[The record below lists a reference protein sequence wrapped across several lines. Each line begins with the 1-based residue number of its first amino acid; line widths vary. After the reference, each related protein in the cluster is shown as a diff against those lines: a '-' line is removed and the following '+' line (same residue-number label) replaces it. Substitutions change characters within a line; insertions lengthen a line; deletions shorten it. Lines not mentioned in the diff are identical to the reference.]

1 MKNTISKFS
10 IFAFFLIFSLSA
22 CKDECDDVNC
32 LNGATCDEGDC
43 NCASGFEGDVC
54 QTETRAKFFGSY
66 NVSENCT
73 PGGNFT
79 YQLSIV
85 TSATGPL
92 NIIINN
98 FYGFGASVSATVS
111 GANITIPNQTVT
123 TQGEALTY
131 SGTGQITGNILTMSY
146 TASQGA
152 ASDACSATCTK
163 L

>member
-10 IFAFFLIFSLSA
+10 IFAFFLLFSLSA

-32 LNGATCDEGDC
+32 LNGAACDEGDC
-43 NCASGFEGDVC
+43 ICTTGYEGDVC

-73 PGGNFT
+73 PSGNFN
-79 YQLSIV
+79 YQMTIV
-85 TSATGPL
+85 TSAAGPL
-92 NIIINN
+92 SVIINN
-98 FYGFGASVSATVS
+98 FYGVGASVTATVS
-111 GANITIPNQTVT
+111 GANITVPNQTVT

-131 SGTGQITGNILTMSY
+131 SGSGQITGNILTMSY
-146 TASQGA
+146 SASQGA
-152 ASDACSATCTK
+152 ATDNCSATCTK